1 MHSRLALFFRRPNFF
16 ARYAVAALSIAIA
29 ALLYAAIDQ
38 WLEGYS
44 PLIVF
49 TVAVMISAWYGGLG
63 PGIFATLLG
72 WIVGDYFWIAPL
84 YTLQIVALLDIVHPA

>member
-16 ARYAVAALSIAIA
+16 VRYAVAALSIVIA

-49 TVAVMISAWYGGLG
+49 TVALRDSEAGMLTIDCASIVCTASGAGVAVFHGVMIVLNR
-63 PGIFATLLG
+63 
-72 WIVGDYFWIAPL
+72 
-84 YTLQIVALLDIVHPA
+84 